1 MNRYP
6 VVVIGTGPTGLLLAN
21 FLGLYGIRTLVL
33 ERLDCLLDEP
43 RAVSIDDESLR
54 ALQAVG
60 LAETVLPSIVQGYG
74 VHYFSY
80 AQAEFARIEP
90 KLEDYGFPKRNAFR
104 QAVLVEQLAE
114 GLKRFP
120 QVELRFQHDVIGLT
134 QSESG
139 VSLEVNTPEGLISI
153 EADYVVGADGGRSS
167 TRERI
172 GSTLE
177 GHTFA
182 ERWLIVD
189 LLSRSTPFR
198 HTRTYCDP
206 VRPAIRL
213 PGPDGTVRYEFML
226 KPGEDDAFALDQTRI
241 KDWIRMREPSD
252 ENLPLARKVVY
263 TFHARIASRWQ
274 QGRVFLAG
282 DAAHLTP
289 PFAGQGMNSGLRDV
303 VNLSWKLA
311 SVVKGCSSP
320 ALLDTYQQERKPH
333 AWALIQMAVRIGKY
347 MQPKSRLGA
356 MVAQWALKLVSL
368 YRPAKDYVLQLKFK
382 PKPRFE
388 QGFFVPQTLGNDAVY
403 SGQLLPQPW
412 MEAPGGRKV
421 RLDERLGSGFALLW
435 KDQHALPAAWQNL
448 ARQLD
453 ARVVRLVPDFD
464 DFLPERV
471 VEEGGLLRD
480 MQNVLHPLLAQ
491 AGAAGVLLRPDRYVF
506 AYLDAQAEREPAVV
520 RALNEAGWKT
530 DKA

>member
-21 FLGLYGIRTLVL
+21 FLGRYGIKTLVL
-33 ERLDCLLDEP
+33 ERLDALLDEP

-60 LAETVLPSIVQGYG
+60 LVDQVLPSIVQGYG

-80 AQAEFARIEP
+80 AQTEFARIEP
-90 KLEDYGFPKRNAFR
+90 RSEEYGFPKRNAFR
-104 QAVLVEQLAE
+104 QAVLVGQLAQ
-114 GLKRFP
+114 GLARFP
-120 QVELRFQHDVIGLT
+120 QVEMRFQHEVTGLR
-134 QSESG
+134 QSDQG
-139 VSLEVNTPEGLISI
+139 VTLEVKTPTGVIQV

-167 TRERI
+167 TRDRI

-213 PGPDGTVRYEFML
+213 PGPDATVRYEFML
-226 KPGEDDAFALDQTRI
+226 KPGETEDFALDEARI
-241 KDWIRMREPSD
+241 KAWIREREPSD
-252 ENLPLARKVVY
+252 EHLPLARKVVY
-263 TFHARIASRWQ
+263 TFHARIASTWR

-289 PFAGQGMNSGLRDV
+289 PFAGQGMNSGLRDA

-311 SVVKGCSSP
+311 SVLQGQSGP
-320 ALLDTYQQERKPH
+320 ALLDSYQQERKPH
-333 AWALIQMAVRIGKY
+333 AWALIKMAVLIGKY
-347 MQPKSRLGA
+347 MQPKSRFGA
-356 MVAQWALKLVSL
+356 MAAQWALKLISL
-368 YRPAKDYVLQLKFK
+368 FRPARDYVLQLKFK
-382 PKPRFE
+382 PKPRFQ
-388 QGFFVPQTLGNDAVY
+388 QGFFVPQALGKEAVH

-412 MEAPGGRKV
+412 MEAPGGGKV
-421 RLDERLGSGFALLW
+421 RLDAALGTGFALLW
-435 KDQHALPAAWQNL
+435 QADQALPDAWRQL

-453 ARVVRLVPDFD
+453 ARIVRFLRVQD
-464 DFLPERV
+464 DFLPEQGAQGER
-471 VEEGGLLRD
+471 LRD
-480 MQNVLHPLLAQ
+480 VQNVLGPILDD
-491 AGAAGVLLRPDRYVF
+491 AGAAGVLVRPDRYLF
-506 AYLDAQAEREPAVV
+506 AYLDAQAQRSEAV
-520 RALNEAGWKT
+520 RRTLSRNGWELG
-530 DKA
+530 A